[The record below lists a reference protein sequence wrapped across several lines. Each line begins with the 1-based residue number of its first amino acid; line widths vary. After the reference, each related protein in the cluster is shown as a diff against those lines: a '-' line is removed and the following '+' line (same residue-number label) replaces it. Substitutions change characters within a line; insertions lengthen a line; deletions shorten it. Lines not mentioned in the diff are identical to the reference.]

1 MGGGENLTKKE
12 NERIEKTRKKGK
24 NGGKREK
31 INRGKNY
38 DFTPKRYILVEPHL
52 RPCIPTASG
61 SQQNL
66 QVKQYVSY
74 GLFLVWFQALF
85 SSYNVIALIQNFEES
100 SVQGPNGLLEIC
112 LTFRHCSFKR
122 RHWSHNFI
130 VLFWYFFYTLL

>member
-38 DFTPKRYILVEPHL
+38 DFTPKRYILVEPYL

-74 GLFLVWFQALF
+74 GLFLV
-85 SSYNVIALIQNFEES
+85 
-100 SVQGPNGLLEIC
+100 
-112 LTFRHCSFKR
+112 
-122 RHWSHNFI
+122 
-130 VLFWYFFYTLL
+130 